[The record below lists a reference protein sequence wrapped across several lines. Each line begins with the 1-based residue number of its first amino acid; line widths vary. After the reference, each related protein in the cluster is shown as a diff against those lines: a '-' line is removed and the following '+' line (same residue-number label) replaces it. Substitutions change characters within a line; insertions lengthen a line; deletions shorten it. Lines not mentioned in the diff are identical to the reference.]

1 MPLIKSGSRE
11 AVGRN
16 IAEMEAAGHPA
27 QQAIAASL
35 RNARKYGAHFA
46 SGGAAS
52 FGERMAARS
61 LTQGYLHGNGPG
73 RVDHLPITVKG
84 GAYVVP
90 ADHLAAIGQGNSQAG
105 ASILG
110 KMFNM
115 IPGGGGSIGN
125 GRPMKA
131 QMPHLNLKPPKMADG
146 GSEDGDADIIAANG
160 EFVVPPEKLIER
172 FGDLDHAHKAMDQ
185 WIVETRKKHVE
196 TLRKLKPPR
205 RD

>member
-1 MPLIKSGSRE
+1 MQSGHKRS
-11 AVGRN
+11 
-16 IAEMEAAGHPA
+16 
-27 QQAIAASL
+27 QAIAAAL
-35 RNARKYGAHFA
+35 RTADKYGARFA

-90 ADHLAAIGQGNSQAG
+90 SDHLAAIGQGNSQAG

-115 IPGGGGSIGN
+115 IPGGGGSIGKAS
-125 GRPMKA
+125 PMRT
-131 QMPHLNLKPPKMADG
+131 QVPHLNLKPPKMADG

-172 FGDLDHAHKAMDQ
+172 FGDLDHAHKAMDE
-185 WIVETRKKHVE
+185 WVVSTRKKHIK
-196 TLRKLKPPR
+196 TLKGLKPPR
-205 RD
+205 KD